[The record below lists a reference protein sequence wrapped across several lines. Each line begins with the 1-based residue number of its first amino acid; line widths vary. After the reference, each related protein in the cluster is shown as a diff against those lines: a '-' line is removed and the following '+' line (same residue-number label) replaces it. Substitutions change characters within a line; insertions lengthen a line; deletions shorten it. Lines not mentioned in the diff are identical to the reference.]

1 MSDPHRT
8 PVPPPTGSPFAAPP
22 PGGQAPPPPTGYAAP
37 PVGHGP
43 PPPAGYTPPPPA
55 GYAAPPPAPPRRR
68 GWVLPVAIGAGILV
82 LLAVVG
88 GIVGWNALAAQ
99 YTPQAQA
106 QRFLDALVAGRASD
120 AAALVEGDAASS
132 PLIDDALY
140 AVTPDRIQAAEV
152 RSTTQSD
159 GSGLALVEVTQ
170 GGESYSVQLPLVSAG
185 GVGPFGAFPDWRIG
199 AQALAVMTVDVPR
212 PEGVALVANGVPIAS
227 DGGAR
232 ITAAVLPG
240 GYAFGVDDRLLQLD
254 GVGASAGL
262 GGSATA
268 TGAVRLSAE
277 GEAAARTAID
287 QFLAACIATT
297 DIRPV
302 PKCGM
307 INDELDPA
315 TTYTEVVWSMTAA
328 PTYRFEGWSSTLP
341 GFPLTSLT
349 GGAFRV
355 DSAQWWW
362 SWTDIELYGWLEY
375 EDGAFTWVSDYRV
388 E

>member
-1 MSDPHRT
+1 MGRQFMAILRKDLVRELRT
-8 PVPPPTGSPFAAPP
+8 
-22 PGGQAPPPPTGYAAP
+22 
-37 PVGHGP
+37 
-43 PPPAGYTPPPPA
+43 
-55 GYAAPPPAPPRRR
+55 REM
-68 GWVLPVAIGAGILV
+68 LV
-82 LLAVVG
+82 SM
-88 GIVGWNALAAQ
+88 
-99 YTPQAQA
+99 
-106 QRFLDALVAGRASD
+106 FLFVM
-120 AAALVEGDAASS
+120 
-132 PLIDDALY
+132 
-140 AVTPDRIQAAEV
+140 
-152 RSTTQSD
+152 
-159 GSGLALVEVTQ
+159 LALVI
-170 GGESYSVQLPLVSAG
+170 
-185 GVGPFGAFPDWRIG
+185 FH
-199 AQALAVMTVDVPR
+199 
-212 PEGVALVANGVPIAS
+212 
-227 DGGAR
+227 
-232 ITAAVLPG
+232 
-240 GYAFGVDDRLLQLD
+240 YAFGVDDRLLQLD
-254 GVGASAGL
+254 GVGASARL